1 MAFFEHSPPGP
12 PTLPQH
18 DQESGAREQA
28 LDLRRDNY
36 RFVYDWPAEV
46 ATSSWLPEESEYS
59 KEYERKL
66 LGTYARVFQNFAALA
81 ATKVGGGPI
90 MAMASRWAAVAES
103 GSGAVGRSIFTG
115 FRAPA
120 EAAALAVKPDDW
132 RAYGEIF
139 QTWER
144 PDIAD
149 RVDDPS
155 SLNDAMAWQRVA
167 GVNPTVL
174 RRCTRLP
181 EGFAVTEAH
190 YRIAM
195 GDGDRLAAAM
205 AEGRLFIADYSAL
218 DGLACGVSEGRQKYL
233 AAPRAL
239 YAVDRRGRL
248 RSVAVQCGLQP
259 DRYPVVTPADGWHWR
274 MANLCVQVADANHH
288 EASAHLGRTHMVME
302 AVAVAMKRELAPQH
316 PIAVL
321 LEPHIETTLAIN
333 HSAKTSLIAPGG
345 TVDQAFALKIRTFGE
360 VVRDQV
366 SSYSIRHANP
376 AADLAARGLDDR
388 EALPEHPYREDV
400 LPVWGALRDHA
411 DAYVRLYYAED
422 AQVQADTELAGF
434 VRALGSRDG
443 GRLHDVPA
451 VATVDDLV
459 GLVTTFLFIATAQHS
474 AVNFPQFRFMGYMP
488 NMAGALFAP
497 VPTAE
502 TPNTEA
508 AFSELLPPTKTT
520 NSAVAMVYVLSD
532 LQVTTLGHY
541 GLSAFSDLRVI
552 PLIARF
558 RSALGA
564 IDDAIAERDAARWL
578 PYPYLRPSRILQSIA
593 V

>member
-1 MAFFEHSPPGP
+1 M
-12 PTLPQH
+12 
-18 DQESGAREQA
+18 
-28 LDLRRDNY
+28 
-36 RFVYDWPAEV
+36 
-46 ATSSWLPEESEYS
+46 
-59 KEYERKL
+59 
-66 LGTYARVFQNFAALA
+66 
-81 ATKVGGGPI
+81 
-90 MAMASRWAAVAES
+90 
-103 GSGAVGRSIFTG
+103 
-115 FRAPA
+115 
-120 EAAALAVKPDDW
+120 
-132 RAYGEIF
+132 
-139 QTWER
+139 
-144 PDIAD
+144 
-149 RVDDPS
+149 
-155 SLNDAMAWQRVA
+155 
-167 GVNPTVL
+167 
-174 RRCTRLP
+174 
-181 EGFAVTEAH
+181 
-190 YRIAM
+190 
-195 GDGDRLAAAM
+195 
-205 AEGRLFIADYSAL
+205 
-218 DGLACGVSEGRQKYL
+218 
-233 AAPRAL
+233 
-239 YAVDRRGRL
+239 
-248 RSVAVQCGLQP
+248 
-259 DRYPVVTPADGWHWR
+259 
-274 MANLCVQVADANHH
+274 
-288 EASAHLGRTHMVME
+288 
-302 AVAVAMKRELAPQH
+302 
-316 PIAVL
+316 
-321 LEPHIETTLAIN
+321 
-333 HSAKTSLIAPGG
+333 
-345 TVDQAFALKIRTFGE
+345 
-360 VVRDQV
+360 